1 MGPINLN
8 ESRLMVQGSRVRS
21 LQIVS
26 IAMMSAVTG
35 SLVVAVVIAS
45 ASAPLPVQHESET
58 LLNFL
63 SLIHAVSACL
73 CYWLGGFLYAKALR
87 PRTGEPEPADP
98 DMLLGRLRVATVLR
112 LALVE
117 LPAFLGLVI
126 CVIAGIRGLLGHEP
140 AYWLNLASAVFF
152 LGFAVLTFPSR
163 ARMEYSLSRIASPGP
178 Q

>member
-1 MGPINLN
+1 MGLINLN
-8 ESRLMVQGSRVRS
+8 ESRLLVQGSGLRS

-26 IAMMSAVTG
+26 IAMMTAVTG

-45 ASAPLPVQHESET
+45 AAAPLPVQHESET

-73 CYWLGGFLYAKALR
+73 CYWLGGVLYARALR
-87 PRTGEPEPADP
+87 PRTDEPEPADP
-98 DMLLGRLRVATVLR
+98 DVLLGRLRVATVLR
-112 LALVE
+112 LAVVE

-140 AYWLNLASAVFF
+140 AYWLNLASTVFF

-163 ARMEYSLSRIASPGP
+163 TRIEYHLSKLTSKVNG
-178 Q
+178 